1 MENKYAII
9 IIIITIFVAI
19 GIGTSLGTF
28 INPYKEYKDDYIQVE
43 IPAGEDLKVVNA
55 SNPRDYTSKNKTIE
69 IGIMS
74 FDKSNSYGKFG
85 YAFCKAI
92 VESNYTQYQMS
103 GVNYNGTVYNS
114 SGKYIIFIFDDA
126 NKNII
131 AISGSNLETV
141 IRMAKTFK
149 LLKKPASTSSNKKV
163 PLTTS
168 TNVNMTKY
176 SDGINNSDIGSNYV
190 DEPTYDENTSSD
202 PDGSTSDTDTGTDTD
217 SDNSEDSTWW
227 N

>member
-19 GIGTSLGTF
+19 GIGTSLGAL
-28 INPYKEYKDDYIQVE
+28 INPYKEYKDEYMQVE
-43 IPAGEDLKVVNA
+43 IPAGEDLNVVNT

-69 IGIMS
+69 IGILS
-74 FDKSNSYGKFG
+74 FDKSNSYSKFG
-85 YAFCKAI
+85 YAFCRAV

-103 GVNYNGTVYNS
+103 GVNYNGAVYNS

-131 AISGSNLETV
+131 ALSSSNLETV

-149 LLKKPASTSSNKKV
+149 LLKKPTSKLSSGSISLKTPTMKNI
-163 PLTTS
+163 
-168 TNVNMTKY
+168 TKY
-176 SDGINNSDIGSNYV
+176 SDRINNSNMGSNYV
-190 DEPTYDENTSSD
+190 DEPTYDENISSDTDGYTSD
-202 PDGSTSDTDTGTDTD
+202 PDTDTDTYSDS
-217 SDNSEDSTWW
+217 SDNSAWW